1 MIWKYALGGKTFIAK
16 GCSYKHK
23 ENIAN
28 ARLTPSRKEP
38 QNGLALLSTCRQ
50 IFRETAPYPLTHG
63 SIHYEI
69 KWLWVNTTR
78 ALMAHQRDC
87 VKRIVISYP
96 SLDYGPGI
104 ASLERVSSRLPA
116 LDEVEILFHDMA
128 KPSFDGSD
136 FQSKKEATTERLT
149 RGVEELGFSFKVKVG
164 GTKETME
171 SFWADI

>member
-1 MIWKYALGGKTFIAK
+1 LREGVLTNIRRILPTQGLHQHETTPKTDLPFSAP
-16 GCSYKHK
+16 
-23 ENIAN
+23 AN
-28 ARLTPSRKEP
+28 
-38 QNGLALLSTCRQ
+38 
-50 IFRETAPYPLTHG
+50 G

-116 LDEVEILFHDMA
+116 LDEVEILFHDIA

-149 RGVEELGFSFKVKVG
+149 RGVEELGFSFKVKVS